1 MNATSTGALLLC
13 RAEPDAVAAPARLLR
28 EHVVLAPAGAEWSVL
43 VPEGRPWLDGSE
55 PVERIATGWATAL
68 AVGAP
73 WPVVAL
79 WWDGERAGH
88 TLAYGFRRPVDYTWL
103 ADGTPVGMDEA
114 MLTFAERLGL
124 DPVLD
129 VQDLQALTR
138 PDPDADARARLL
150 GLVAVLARLGLELPP
165 GVQPGEATTHLR
177 AAAQAHPDARGVE
190 GHGWRDAVRA
200 ELSVPDG
207 ALARLPGLLAR
218 LQVAV
223 GLPLL
228 AWALARRT
236 SRSGWAAAGAL
247 LTAQGAAGLAY
258 ERLRAVQRRDEGVQR
273 REGAVQR
280 REGAEGPLRP
290 NGPL

>member
-13 RAEPDAVAAPARLLR
+13 RAAPDAVAATARLLR
-28 EHVVLAPAGAEWSVL
+28 EPVVLAPAGDGWSVL

-55 PVERIATGWATAL
+55 PVERISAGWAAAL

-73 WPVVAL
+73 WPVVTL

-88 TLAYGFRRPVDYTWL
+88 VLAYGFRRPVDYTWL

-124 DPVLD
+124 DPVID

-177 AAAQAHPDARGVE
+177 AAARARPGATVVE
-190 GHGWRDAVRA
+190 GHGLRDAVRT
-200 ELSVPDG
+200 ELLGGGATGRVPRAVAG
-207 ALARLPGLLAR
+207 VQL
-218 LQVAV
+218 AV

-228 AWALARRT
+228 GWALTRRPP
-236 SRSGWAAAGAL
+236 SPGWAAAGAL
-247 LTAQGAAGLAY
+247 LALQGALGLAL
-258 ERLRAVQRRDEGVQR
+258 ERRRGHRGAQEGGGGAHGPGRR
-273 REGAVQR
+273 REAS
-280 REGAEGPLRP
+280 
-290 NGPL
+290 

>member
-13 RAEPDAVAAPARLLR
+13 RADPDAVAAPARLLR
-28 EHVVLAPAGAEWSVL
+28 EHVVLAPAGADWSVL

-73 WPVVAL
+73 WPVIAL

-114 MLTFAERLGL
+114 MLTLADRLGL
-124 DPVLD
+124 DPVMD

-177 AAAQAHPDARGVE
+177 AAAQAHPDARSVE

-207 ALARLPGLLAR
+207 PLARLPRVLAG

-223 GLPLL
+223 GMPLL
-228 AWALARRT
+228 AWALSRRPP
-236 SRSGWAAAGAL
+236 SPGWVTAGAL
-247 LTAQGAAGLAY
+247 LTLQGAAGLAY
-258 ERLRAVQRRDEGVQR
+258 ERLRTGERRPE
-273 REGAVQR
+273 
-280 REGAEGPLRP
+280 P
-290 NGPL
+290 

>member
-1 MNATSTGALLLC
+1 MDATSSGALLLC
-13 RAEPDAVAAPARLLR
+13 RAAPDAVAAPARLLR
-28 EHVVLAPAGAEWSVL
+28 EHVVLAPAGAGWSTL

-103 ADGTPVGMDEA
+103 ADGTPVGEDEA
-114 MLTFAERLGL
+114 MITFAERLGL

-150 GLVAVLARLGLELPP
+150 GLVAVLARLGLEPPP
-165 GVQPGEATTHLR
+165 GVQPGETTPRLR
-177 AAAQAHPDARGVE
+177 AAARARPGARDIE

-200 ELSVPDG
+200 ELSAADQGGLGP
-207 ALARLPGLLAR
+207 LARVPRAVAGVQL
-218 LQVAV
+218 AV

-236 SRSGWAAAGAL
+236 PSPGWAATGAL
-247 LTAQGAAGLAY
+247 LALQGALGLACGRTRAR
-258 ERLRAVQRRDEGVQR
+258 ERCPA
-273 REGAVQR
+273 
-280 REGAEGPLRP
+280 P
-290 NGPL
+290 